1 MNLPKKQAAFPGGSN
16 NAGAARNTVA
26 SANPSL
32 VVGEVGFGPAWEDRG
47 LRELYDEAQA
57 QIAVYEAER
66 AILEKYMRQ
75 LREQIADISNERAF
89 YKAAASKLM
98 STGRRAQ

>member
-1 MNLPKKQAAFPGGSN
+1 MNLPKGKRRLVGGQEQ
-16 NAGAARNTVA
+16 NAGAG
-26 SANPSL
+26 SF
-32 VVGEVGFGPAWEDRG
+32 GGFDTAPAT

-75 LREQIADISNERAF
+75 LREQIADMSNERDF